1 MNNILVNPFKKLY
14 AKLKDLLSTPKKRK
28 YFASKCINVF
38 FNVVKYI
45 FLIGIS
51 FIVLYPLILQLA
63 VAFRLPTDVSNPEV
77 MWIPEHFSIENFKI
91 AMKALNY
98 WEALGTTFFNSLVI
112 SLLQVA
118 ATACAGYAF
127 ARLKFRGR
135 KVLFFLS
142 LFTIIVPQTM
152 VSLPM
157 YINFAKAGLLGKKY
171 VLFLMSGLGMGIK
184 SGIFIYLF
192 RQSFKGLP
200 KELEEAA
207 YMDGC
212 NVFQVFGKIMFPC
225 VRSTIITVL
234 LLAFVWQ
241 WNDYYYTNLFF
252 INGATD
258 IYTLA
263 TQLQT
268 MSTGSSLQQALLQAN
283 IWQMMGQDVTS
294 NPLFVSMILNTA
306 GILVMLPVLIMY
318 FFLQKLFVEGIEKS
332 GIVG

>member
-1 MNNILVNPFKKLY
+1 MNNILVNPLKKLY

-63 VAFRLPTDVSNPEV
+63 VAFRMPTDVSNPEV

-98 WEALGTTFFNSLVI
+98 WEALGTTFFNSLVV

-212 NVFQVFGKIMFPC
+212 NVFQVFIKVMFP
-225 VRSTIITVL
+225 L
-234 LLAFVWQ
+234 
-241 WNDYYYTNLFF
+241 
-252 INGATD
+252 
-258 IYTLA
+258 
-263 TQLQT
+263 
-268 MSTGSSLQQALLQAN
+268 
-283 IWQMMGQDVTS
+283 
-294 NPLFVSMILNTA
+294 
-306 GILVMLPVLIMY
+306 
-318 FFLQKLFVEGIEKS
+318 K
-332 GIVG
+332 

>member
-1 MNNILVNPFKKLY
+1 
-14 AKLKDLLSTPKKRK
+14 
-28 YFASKCINVF
+28 
-38 FNVVKYI
+38 
-45 FLIGIS
+45 
-51 FIVLYPLILQLA
+51 
-63 VAFRLPTDVSNPEV
+63 
-77 MWIPEHFSIENFKI
+77 
-91 AMKALNY
+91 
-98 WEALGTTFFNSLVI
+98 
-112 SLLQVA
+112 
-118 ATACAGYAF
+118 
-127 ARLKFRGR
+127 
-135 KVLFFLS
+135 
-142 LFTIIVPQTM
+142 M

-318 FFLQKLFVEGIEKS
+318 FFYLYIYQYSIIDRKIQRFKWRALPLHHLFYQLNKLMFYFSEILAWRSV
-332 GIVG
+332 